1 MKSRIKSKILDN
13 FVMKLV
19 SVLIA
24 FVLWLVVM
32 NVSDSMITVKIKGI
46 PVQQINGAALEELDK
61 VYDVAKGD
69 TVDIV
74 VKGRRS
80 IVEGLDVDDFI
91 ATADLSTMS
100 ITNTVQIT
108 VTSKNGGIRDEISI
122 TCVDNVMRL
131 NLEEK
136 ISLQYSVKVK
146 TIGNAK
152 SGYAVCG
159 YQTSPNIITIEGPK
173 SAVEKVTEVDVK
185 VDVNNASSAI
195 DLEGAIVLYDAYGD
209 EINNDKISV
218 SQETV
223 KVHVDIYP
231 TKEVPVEVD
240 INGTPREGY
249 TMSEVLYQPQTVNIA
264 GDPSDLENIE
274 KIVVNDVYISGM
286 DSDLETAVTLKDYL
300 PDNVYLENAGE
311 EVVITVGIEK
321 LVSKVIVL
329 TAEDISI
336 LQKTSNKDYYL
347 ELSDDFVV
355 VITGLD
361 STVEEITIDKL
372 NPKIFSKDMSI
383 GTHNDVQIDLTEID
397 GITYEIKGTAKL
409 TISAK

>member
-13 FVMKLV
+13 FVMKLL
-19 SVLIA
+19 SVVIA
-24 FVLWLVVM
+24 FILWLVVM

-46 PVQQINGAALEELDK
+46 PVQQKNGEALEELDK

-69 TVDIV
+69 TVDIT

-80 IVEGLDVDDFI
+80 VVESLDVDDFI

-146 TIGNAK
+146 AQGDVK

-159 YQTSPNIITIEGPK
+159 YQTSPNIITVEGPK
-173 SAVEKVTEVDVK
+173 SAVEKVTEVAVN
-185 VDVNNASSAI
+185 VDVANAASPM
-195 DLEGAIVLYDAYGD
+195 DLEGTVVLYDAYGD
-209 EINNDKISV
+209 EINNDKITV
-218 SQETV
+218 SQEAV

-240 INGTPREGY
+240 VKGSPKEGY
-249 TMSEVLYQPQTVNIA
+249 TMSGVLYQPQTINIA
-264 GDPSDLENIE
+264 GEAGDLDNIE
-274 KIVVNDVYISGM
+274 KIVIDDVYVSGM
-286 DSDLETAVTLKDYL
+286 DADLETTVTLKDYL
-300 PDNVYLENAGE
+300 PDNIFLENAGE
-311 EVVITVGIEK
+311 EVVITVGVEE
-321 LVSKVIVL
+321 LVSREIVL
-329 TAEDISI
+329 KAEDVSV

-347 ELSDDFVV
+347 ELSEDFAVV
-355 VITGLD
+355 VTGLD
-361 STVEEITIDKL
+361 SSVEEVTIDKL

-383 GTHNDVQIDLTEID
+383 GAHDNVVIDLTQID
-397 GITYEIKGTAKL
+397 GITYQIKGTAKL

>member
-1 MKSRIKSKILDN
+1 MKSKIKSKILDN

-46 PVQQINGAALEELDK
+46 PVQQINADALEELDK

-69 TVDIV
+69 TVDII

-80 IVEGLDVDDFI
+80 VVEGLDVDNFI

-100 ITNTVQIT
+100 ITNTVQIS
-108 VTSKNGGIRDEISI
+108 VTTKNGGIRDEISI

-146 TIGNAK
+146 TFGDVK

-159 YQTSPNIITIEGPK
+159 YQTSPNIITVEGPK
-173 SAVEKVTEVDVK
+173 SAVEKVTEVGVK
-185 VDVNNASSAI
+185 VDVSNASNAM
-195 DLEGAIVLYDAYGD
+195 DLEGAVVLYDAYGD
-209 EINNDKISV
+209 EISNDKISV
-218 SQETV
+218 SQDMV

-231 TKEVPVEVD
+231 TKEVPVQVD
-240 INGTPREGY
+240 IKGSPKEGY
-249 TMSEVLYQPQTVNIA
+249 TMSEVLYQPQTVGIA
-264 GDPSDLENIE
+264 GEPGDLELVD
-274 KIVVNDVYISGM
+274 KIVVDDIYISGM
-286 DSDLETAVTLKDYL
+286 DSDLETTVILKDYL
-300 PDNVYLENAGE
+300 PDNVYLKNASE
-311 EVVITVGIEK
+311 EVVITVGVEK
-321 LVSKVIVL
+321 LVSKEIPL
-329 TAEDISI
+329 KAEDISV

-347 ELSDDFVV
+347 EVSDDFA
-355 VITGLD
+355 VIVTGLD
-361 STVEEITIDKL
+361 SEVEKITIDKI

-383 GTHNDVQIDLTEID
+383 GAHDDVELDLTEVD
-397 GITYEIKGTAKL
+397 GITYEMKGTAKL